1 MVLHF
6 VLSAKLL
13 LSYLAGLTLASG
25 MWPLGPWPGGKLE
38 RQLQS
43 SSGRVAGADSTQPA
57 SQPMAWLSSSLLVCK
72 CGISKDPLYL
82 VVLHSYIR
90 LLWILFS
97 ISIEAAA
104 AHKVWFT
111 GTFSKNEWIAL
122 GRLDSPEI
130 IWLILNEYWLSW
142 SFLKIHLAVW
152 TFSRKFIWL
161 Q

>member
-82 VVLHSYIR
+82 VVLHSYIK
-90 LLWILFS
+90 LLWILLLLKFGFLV
-97 ISIEAAA
+97 
-104 AHKVWFT
+104 H
-111 GTFSKNEWIAL
+111 TFSKNEWIAL

-161 Q
+161 